1 MVKHYFF
8 SRHSIFLKISLVRSI
23 FSDMSETINQLLA
36 HVGPIKDTAHNK
48 VTIVGVGQV
57 KFLENKLFK
66 NLNVKQKLHCLRINE
81 KFDML
86 VFFIISL

>member
-1 MVKHYFF
+1 
-8 SRHSIFLKISLVRSI
+8 
-23 FSDMSETINQLLA
+23 MSETINQLLA